1 MQVTEL
7 PINSLVNSYRPKAI
21 TNPTLNTLI
30 AELGVEC
37 QRAIMLVHQLQLSNI
52 SDRQKI
58 EVLAE
63 LNASI
68 IHLQSHCDDDLQDLI
83 ADELESIPT
92 S

>member
-21 TNPTLNTLI
+21 ANPTLNTLI

-37 QRAIMLVHQLQLSNI
+37 QRAIALVHQLQLPNL
-52 SDRQKI
+52 SDRQKVD
-58 EVLAE
+58 VLAE

-68 IHLQSHCDDDLQDLI
+68 IHLQAHCDEDRQDLI
-83 ADELESIPT
+83 ADELENIT
-92 S
+92 D

>member
-7 PINSLVNSYRPKAI
+7 SINSLVNSYRPKAI

-83 ADELESIPT
+83 ADELESITT

>member
-83 ADELESIPT
+83 ADELESITT

>member
-1 MQVTEL
+1 MQVIDL
-7 PINSLVNSYRPKAI
+7 PTNALVNSYRPKAI
-21 TNPTLNTLI
+21 NNPTLNTLI

-52 SDRQKI
+52 SDRQKV

-83 ADELESIPT
+83 ADELESII
-92 S
+92 SS